1 MKENQR
7 GLSFSDINTDWKLVL
22 DADNVFWGLAPKN
35 DNGDFLLPEDLIT
48 LYKNKKAHL
57 DKELHDFR
65 FNADLN
71 CVYIDP
77 TDRCNANC
85 TYCYIPAKIRK
96 TGHAD
101 DRKELNTALEKIAVH
116 FKDSRK
122 KNL

>member
-7 GLSFSDINTDWKLVL
+7 GLSFSDINTDWKLAL
-22 DADNVFWGLAPKN
+22 DADNVFWGLVPKN

-48 LYKNKKAHL
+48 LYKNKRARL
-57 DKELHDFR
+57 DKELYDFR

-85 TYCYIPAKIRK
+85 TYCYIPAEIRK
-96 TGHAD
+96 HGSQMTG
-101 DRKELNTALEKIAVH
+101 KELNTVLEKIAVH
-116 FKDSRK
+116 FKNS
-122 KNL
+122 

>member
-1 MKENQR
+1 MKENQSRHDSQPR
-7 GLSFSDINTDWKLVL
+7 GLSFSDINTDWKLDL

-48 LYKNKKAHL
+48 LHKNKKAHL

-65 FNADLN
+65 FNTDLN

-96 TGHAD
+96 QGTQMTG
-101 DRKELNTALEKIAVH
+101 KELN
-116 FKDSRK
+116 
-122 KNL
+122 